1 LKQTIKQFLNKEGAY
16 VMGASFFT
24 KIIAFISSL
33 ILVRVLSPSDFGL
46 LAYVLSTL
54 AFFIP
59 FAGGGLQHS
68 FMRFA
73 PLKNS
78 NSKINALFRTS
89 VFKGLLISA
98 IIALVLV
105 SSIPFLNLKK
115 TINPVYFYVLVAYL
129 FTYFIIEMTKVYY
142 RVQNNNKKFASI
154 DALSAGLIAIC
165 GCFSAY
171 YFGSLA
177 YIMVFVF
184 APLFVG
190 IFYLRVPRKIEVS
203 IPEKYYSYGLWV
215 GVGSIAS
222 QLMYSLDVFLV
233 GQLIQDTT
241 QVAIYRSASIIPI
254 ALFFIP
260 NSYITTHYADLA
272 KNSTNKPYL
281 INFAKEYI
289 KLFSLVALAI
299 GIPLYL
305 FAEPLISILF
315 GNDYIEA
322 VPLFR
327 VLIIGMLGAFIFRIP
342 FGNLLAA
349 VGKSNWNAFVA
360 FSILFLNGILNYY
373 AIKNYGIIGAA
384 IVTSSL
390 FWISGFV
397 SLVLFYNYLK
407 KLKKY

>member
-1 LKQTIKQFLNKEGAY
+1 MKQTIKQFLNKEGGY
-16 VMGASFFT
+16 VLGASFFT
-24 KIIAFISSL
+24 KAIAFISSL
-33 ILVRVLSPSDFGL
+33 VLVRVLSPSDYGV

-59 FAGGGLQHS
+59 FAGCGLQHS

-78 NSKINALFRTS
+78 TSKINALFRIS
-89 VFKGLLISA
+89 LFKGLAIST
-98 IIALVLV
+98 IIALVLF

-115 TINPVYFYVLVAYL
+115 TISPVYFYVLVAYL
-129 FTYFIIEMTKVYY
+129 FTFFIIEMTKVYY

-154 DALSAGLIAIC
+154 DALSTGLIAIC

-190 IFYLRVPRKIEVS
+190 VFYLRVPRKIEVS

-260 NSYITTHYADLA
+260 NSYITTHYSDLA
-272 KNSTNKPYL
+272 KNSSNKNYL
-281 INFAKEYI
+281 INFTKAYI
-289 KLFSLVALAI
+289 KLFSLLAI
-299 GIPLYL
+299 AIGLPLYL
-305 FAEPLISILF
+305 FAEPIISILF
-315 GNDYIEA
+315 GLDYIEA

-327 VLIIGMLGAFIFRIP
+327 VLLIGMLGAFIFRIP

-349 VGKSNWNAFVA
+349 VGKSNWNAYVA
-360 FSILFLNGILNYY
+360 FTILFLNAILNYF
-373 AIKNYGIIGAA
+373 AISTIGIMGAA

-390 FWISGFV
+390 FWISGLV
-397 SLVLFYNYLK
+397 SLALFNNYLK
-407 KLKKY
+407 KLN